1 MSLFPYVCSFQSTA
15 PGRNNNFWETEH
27 PNLRCLDAH
36 LKTVLV
42 HSDTGI
48 DCDVDFLNFF
58 ILNAR
63 VLRSMTI
70 VVQPNNK
77 EFLAEQREK
86 LQLHNRASRGA
97 QFRFTTE
104 DIRRKYWDIWN
115 ARDLYLVD
123 P

>member
-1 MSLFPYVCSFQSTA
+1 M
-15 PGRNNNFWETEH
+15 GM
-27 PNLRCLDAH
+27 
-36 LKTVLV
+36 
-42 HSDTGI
+42 

-58 ILNAR
+58 LLNAR
-63 VLRSMTI
+63 VLQSMT
-70 VVQPNNK
+70 VVVKPNNE

-97 QFRFTTE
+97 QFRFTTD
-104 DIRRKYWDIWN
+104 DIRRKYWHIWD